1 MLACKLTGLL
11 NNKEIY
17 MSQVKKQ
24 YRDWCEKQDKQPED
38 FGDADWAK
46 EFEQW
51 LDDFAIKA
59 RGTHDEEN

>member
-1 MLACKLTGLL
+1 
-11 NNKEIY
+11 

-24 YRDWCEKQDKQPED
+24 YQDWCEKQDKQPED
-38 FGDADWAK
+38 FGDAQWTK

-59 RGTHDEEN
+59 TGTHDDEQN